1 MLKLDPLNMVFM
13 VVNILV
19 LYALM
24 KKFLFKPLNRVLEER
39 QALTDKVITDA
50 KTAKEEAEKLKDQ
63 NEKLLKE
70 TEKKQGMILSE
81 AREKASLEY
90 ERIVS
95 EAGKKAEEITEDAD
109 RDAEKEH
116 ERMLEDARKD
126 ITDLVVDAGSRIS
139 LMKSDP
145 EGDRAL
151 YDEFLESLDREEN
164 S

>member
-1 MLKLDPLNMVFM
+1 MIFTVI
-13 VVNILV
+13 NILL
-19 LYALM
+19 LYALLRV
-24 KKFLFKPLNRVLEER
+24 FLFKPLNKILEER
-39 QALTDKVITDA
+39 QSQADSVIADA
-50 KTAKEEAEKLKDQ
+50 KKARDEADKLKNQ

-70 TEKKQGMILSE
+70 TEKKQTSILSE

-145 EGDRAL
+145 ESDRAL
-151 YDEFLESLDREEN
+151 YDQFLETLDQEEN